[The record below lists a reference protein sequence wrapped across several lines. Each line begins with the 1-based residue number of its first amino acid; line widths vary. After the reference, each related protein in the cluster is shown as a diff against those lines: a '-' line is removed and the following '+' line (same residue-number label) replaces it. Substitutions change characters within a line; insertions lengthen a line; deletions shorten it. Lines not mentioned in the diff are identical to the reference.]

1 MDFLGLIG
9 AGFLPFRGS
18 IMLDVVFVAMF
29 AIIPVL
35 IFSVVLAKQRQFSW
49 HRNLQLA
56 TALVLLLA
64 VIAFEVD
71 MRFVTD
77 WQALAKES
85 AYYSYCYPL
94 LYLHLLFAIPTPIL
108 WAMIIIGALRNFD
121 HNFQAPTYRERHR
134 TLGWLGIGLMFGTA
148 VTGIIFYAAAFIA

>member
-1 MDFLGLIG
+1 MELTGLMG

-18 IMLDVVFVAMF
+18 IMLDVVFIAMF

-35 IFSVVLAKQRQFSW
+35 LFSVALVKRKKFRW
-49 HRNLQLA
+49 HRNLQVG

-85 AYYSYCYPL
+85 MLYSACYPL
-94 LYLHLLFAIPTPIL
+94 LYLHLLFAIPTPIM
-108 WAMIIIGALRNFD
+108 WGVIIFGALRNFD
-121 HNFQAPTYRERHR
+121 QDFRAPNYRDRHR
-134 TLGWLGIGLMFGTA
+134 VLGWFGIGLMLGTA
-148 VTGIIFYAAAFIA
+148 ITGIIFYAAAFIA